1 MKNNLIVIIIILFS
15 HLFKAQNKIYSLY
28 DGKELNQLSITNK
41 EIKFNNK
48 DGVVIYTVEK
58 QNPETLKV
66 NNDSFSFSISFE
78 KKNIIKILPFNL
90 LIKTNSDLYKYLK
103 ESILNKN
110 EIQKLGLLFYP
121 VNRFY
126 DDCCLYFNHDIF
138 IKDWDQDM
146 YSTKFKIFSIEE
158 LNEKKVTMRGV
169 YQYKGDTLDKI
180 NYYRD
185 AEGSLFEFYSEKLTN
200 PTAKY
205 NQYTFKYYPSN
216 EKYILTGKHFRN
228 KNGRVMKAVF
238 NYENMADTS
247 KSNTKTLN
255 YPYPKVKIN

>member
-1 MKNNLIVIIIILFS
+1 
-15 HLFKAQNKIYSLY
+15 
-28 DGKELNQLSITNK
+28 
-41 EIKFNNK
+41 
-48 DGVVIYTVEK
+48 
-58 QNPETLKV
+58 
-66 NNDSFSFSISFE
+66 
-78 KKNIIKILPFNL
+78 
-90 LIKTNSDLYKYLK
+90 
-103 ESILNKN
+103 
-110 EIQKLGLLFYP
+110 
-121 VNRFY
+121 
-126 DDCCLYFNHDIF
+126 
-138 IKDWDQDM
+138 M

-228 KNGRVMKAVF
+228 KNSRVMKAVF